1 MPEKRF
7 QHVLGPPKTVGFRT
21 SSHPNPKK
29 VAAYDVTQNLLHFRG
44 VAALNES
51 TLAKKENARE
61 VYQALESCSSKAD
74 SACLYLFFHFFT
86 CF

>member
-44 VAALNES
+44 VAALNDS
-51 TLAKKENARE
+51 TLAKKRECARGLSGTRKL
-61 VYQALESCSSKAD
+61 QFKS
-74 SACLYLFFHFFT
+74 
-86 CF
+86 